1 MMLTT
6 CGEPLGDG
14 RVCGQPIPITDIAA
28 APRTAAA
35 NGCPHSRTSDHS
47 TTPGNNQ
54 GRTERRRLGSGEWL
68 ALAATAR

>member
-14 RVCGQPIPITDIAA
+14 RVCGQPIPIPDIAA

-35 NGCPHSRTSDHS
+35 NGCPHSWTSS
-47 TTPGNNQ
+47 TAP
-54 GRTERRRLGSGEWL
+54 RR
-68 ALAATAR
+68 ATTRAELSAVA